1 MINWRALAAEA
12 IGTFVLVLM
21 GSFAILGVYLV
32 SGGSAGQG
40 PDPFITLLVVPFGF
54 GLGLLAAI
62 SISGHVSG
70 GHFNP
75 AVTLAAL
82 FDGRITW
89 QGAIGYVVAQVVGA
103 FLASLAIVLVSSSE
117 VVAFT
122 VNHAGATAEDPF
134 LSELHAFSVEAL
146 LTAIFVAVI
155 LSVTTK
161 AAEHAGLIIPLVLTA
176 IHFVGIPISGAS
188 VNPAR
193 SLAPAAVAGD
203 YTGLWVYLAGPL
215 VGAILGWAVFRVLT
229 PEADDEIE
237 DDEDEDDD
245 EFDDLDDLDDED
257 DERA

>member
-1 MINWRALAAEA
+1 MNWRALAAEA

-21 GSFAILGVYLV
+21 GSFAILGVWLL
-32 SGGSAGQG
+32 SMSNNPQAAS
-40 PDPFITLLVVPFGF
+40 PDSVIVLLVVPFGF

-89 QGAIGYVVAQVVGA
+89 QSAIGYVVAQIVGA
-103 FLASLAIVLVSSSE
+103 FLASLAVVLVSSSE
-117 VVAFT
+117 VVGFT
-122 VNHAGATAEDPF
+122 VNHAGATATDPF

-146 LTAIFVAVI
+146 LTAIFIAVI
-155 LSVTTK
+155 LTVTTK
-161 AAEHAGLIIPLVLTA
+161 ASEHAGLIIPLVLTA

-203 YTGLWVYLAGPL
+203 YAGLWVYLAGPM
-215 VGAILGWAVFRVLT
+215 VGAVLGWAIYHVVDGGGEEPLG
-229 PEADDEIE
+229 
-237 DDEDEDDD
+237 
-245 EFDDLDDLDDED
+245 
-257 DERA
+257 